1 MLALTRR
8 KKRAR
13 NRPFPL
19 NTMAFTNLASKL
31 ILNDMQ
37 VNSGPLGNGFPYLK
51 FAWEVELAL
60 GSGEA
65 KSLRSTGPLVAKTCE
80 LPRFSVETQVV
91 NVYNHKTIVQTKMNY
106 EPITMTFYDQTNDVA
121 ESLIWEFVNGQ
132 FDAPDV
138 TKKNGIMPLTVKITM
153 KNLSGEGEDKMYTL
167 TNAFI
172 VDAQH
177 DTLDYSTSDPVVWT
191 ITLRYED
198 LNVSG
203 VKGLEFKGPRK
214 GDKGAGIKALPKPPS
229 KPSVVAVPITKPPK
243 ADAKVEAETVGS
255 SGPSK
260 WRQAGGEDNGPLGA
274 AWGNPNLTRQSA
286 RHRNKTQTAPAAAT
300 PFPAAE
306 KTRYVSTAEYDKEIA
321 RFSRGSDPTLPP
333 NARYIET
340 LKRERALVA
349 DNQSNA
355 ETARLARA
363 GTTSPSTGAATP
375 AVINKT
381 QDSVPK
387 APEQVQRQKPLS
399 AATQEFVKKES
410 AYVQDDRGM
419 NPEYKKAYLAG
430 LEKYPP
436 RTNSL
441 QSQETSRKMAEADAL
456 RTAPRYSSQV
466 RTRNAD
472 GSVTDRY
479 VPQSVNNN
487 PTATNSQANKEQQY
501 VKKTTR
507 PTDY

>member
-8 KKRAR
+8 KKRVR
-13 NRPFPL
+13 NNPFPL
-19 NTMAFTNLASKL
+19 NTMAFTNLATKL
-31 ILNDMQ
+31 LLNDKQ
-37 VNSGPLGNGFPYLK
+37 VNSGPLGDGFPYLK
-51 FAWEVELAL
+51 FAWEVELSL
-60 GSGEA
+60 DEGGGA
-65 KSLRSTGPLVAKTCE
+65 KGLTSTGPLVAKTCE
-80 LPRFSVETQVV
+80 LPRFSVETQVI

-106 EPITMTFYDQTNDVA
+106 EPITMTFYDQTNNVA
-121 ESLIWEFVNGQ
+121 ESLIWNFVKGQ
-132 FDAPDV
+132 FDSPDA
-138 TKKNGIMPLTVKITM
+138 TKNNSKLPLTVQITM
-153 KNLSGEGEDKMYTL
+153 KNLSGDGADKMYTL
-167 TNAFI
+167 INAYI

-191 ITLRYED
+191 ITLRYEE
-198 LNVSG
+198 LNIAG
-203 VKGLEFKGPRK
+203 VKGLDFKGPRK
-214 GDKGAGIKALPKPPS
+214 GDKGAGIKKLPKPPS
-229 KPSVVAVPITKPPK
+229 KPSVVSVPITKPPK
-243 ADAKVEAETVGS
+243 ADANVET
-255 SGPSK
+255 GPSK

-274 AWGNPNLTRQSA
+274 AWGNPNLTKQSA
-286 RHRNKTQTAPAAAT
+286 RHRNKTQTPPAGTTA
-300 PFPAAE
+300 FPAAE
-306 KTRYVSTAEYDKEIA
+306 KTRYASTAEYDKEIA

-349 DNQSNA
+349 NNQSDA

-363 GTTSPSTGAATP
+363 GTVSPSTGATTP
-375 AVINKT
+375 AEVNKT

-387 APEQVQRQKPLS
+387 TPESVQSRKPLS
-399 AATQEFVKKES
+399 AANQEFVKRES
-410 AYVQDDRGM
+410 AYVQEDRGM

-472 GSVTDRY
+472 GSFTDRQ

-487 PTATNSQANKEQQY
+487 PSTASAQANKEQQY
-501 VKKTTR
+501 VKKSNK

>member
-60 GSGEA
+60 GSSEA
-65 KSLRSTGPLVAKTCE
+65 KNLKSTGPLVAKTCE

-106 EPITMTFYDQTNDVA
+106 EPITMTFYDQTNNVA
-121 ESLIWEFVNGQ
+121 ESLIWEFVKGQ
-132 FDAPDV
+132 FDSPDV
-138 TKKNGIMPLTVKITM
+138 TKKAGILPLTVTITM
-153 KNLSGEGEDKMYTL
+153 RNLSGEGEDKVYKL
-167 TNAFI
+167 TNVFI

-191 ITLRYED
+191 LTLRYED
-198 LNVSG
+198 LDITG
-203 VKGLEFKGPRK
+203 VKGLDFKGPRK
-214 GDKGAGIKALPKPPS
+214 GDKGAGIKKLPKPPS
-229 KPSVVAVPITKPPK
+229 KPSVVSVPVTKPPK
-243 ADAKVEAETVGS
+243 ADAKVEAETL
-255 SGPSK
+255 GPNK
-260 WRQAGGEDNGPLGA
+260 WREAGGEDNGPLGA
-274 AWGNPNLTRQSA
+274 AWGNPNLTKQSA
-286 RHRNKTQTAPAAAT
+286 RHRNKTQTAPAATTA
-300 PFPAAE
+300 FPAAE

-340 LKRERALVA
+340 LKRERAMVA

-363 GTTSPSTGAATP
+363 GTASPSTGANTP
-375 AVINKT
+375 ATVNKT

-387 APEQVQRQKPLS
+387 PPEQVQRRKPLS
-399 AATQEFVKKES
+399 AANQEFIKQEATS
-410 AYVQDDRGM
+410 VQGDGGM
-419 NPEYKKAYLAG
+419 NPEYKKAYIAA

-436 RTNSL
+436 ATNSA
-441 QSQETSRKMAEADAL
+441 QSQQTARQMAELEAL
-456 RTAPRYSSQV
+456 RTAPRYNTQV
-466 RTRNAD
+466 RTRQSD
-472 GSVTDRY
+472 GTFIDRQ
-479 VPQSVNNN
+479 VPQSTNNN
-487 PTATNSQANKEQQY
+487 PSATNTQANREQQY

>member
-1 MLALTRR
+1 
-8 KKRAR
+8 
-13 NRPFPL
+13 
-19 NTMAFTNLASKL
+19 MAFTNLATKL
-31 ILNDMQ
+31 IQ
-37 VNSGPLGNGFPYLK
+37 SGIQTHGATGEQISFGENYIFHK
-51 FAWEVELAL
+51 FAWEVELQV
-60 GSGEA
+60 GTGES
-65 KSLRSTGPLVAKTCE
+65 KGLTSTGPLVAKTCE
-80 LPRFSVETQVV
+80 LPRFSIETQIV

-106 EPITMTFYDQTNDVA
+106 EPITMTFYDQTNNVA
-121 ESLIWEFVNGQ
+121 ESLIWQFVKGQ
-132 FDAPDV
+132 FDPSDASKKPGIESMTV
-138 TKKNGIMPLTVKITM
+138 TIKM
-153 KNLSGEGEDKMYTL
+153 KNLSGEGDDKVYTL

-177 DTLDYSTSDPVVWT
+177 DSLDYSTSDPVIWT

-198 LNVSG
+198 LQTADFNGKTPSDG
-203 VKGLEFKGPRK
+203 
-214 GDKGAGIKALPKPPS
+214 GAGIKALPKPPS
-229 KPSVVAVPITKPPK
+229 KPSVISVPITKPPK
-243 ADAKVEAETVGS
+243 ADAVVET
-255 SGPSK
+255 GPSK
-260 WRQAGGEDNGPLGA
+260 WVQAGGEENGPLGA
-274 AWGNPNLTRQSA
+274 AWGNPNLTKQSA
-286 RHRNKTQTAPAAAT
+286 RHRNKTQTAPTAT
-300 PFPAAE
+300 APFPTAE

-321 RFSRGSDPTLPP
+321 RFSRGSDPTLAP

-340 LKRERALVA
+340 LKRERAIVA
-349 DNQSNA
+349 NNQSDA

-363 GTTSPSTGAATP
+363 GTVSPSTGVTTP
-375 AVINKT
+375 AEVNKT

-387 APEQVQRQKPLS
+387 TPESVQSKKPLS
-399 AATQEFVKKES
+399 AANQEFVKKES
-410 AYVQDDRGM
+410 AYVQEDRGM

-472 GSVTDRY
+472 GSMTDRY

-487 PTATNSQANKEQQY
+487 PSTTSAQANKEQQY
-501 VKKTTR
+501 VKKTNK

>member
-8 KKRAR
+8 KKRVR
-13 NRPFPL
+13 NNPFPL
-19 NTMAFTNLASKL
+19 NTMAFTNLATKL
-31 ILNDMQ
+31 LLNDKQ

-51 FAWEVELAL
+51 FAWEVELSL
-60 GSGEA
+60 GQGGEA
-65 KSLRSTGPLVAKTCE
+65 KGLMSTGPLVAKTCE

-106 EPITMTFYDQTNDVA
+106 EPITMTFYDQTNNVA
-121 ESLIWEFVNGQ
+121 ESLIWDFVKGQ
-132 FDAPDV
+132 FDSPDV
-138 TKKNGIMPLTVKITM
+138 TKKNDILSLTVKITM
-153 KNLSGEGEDKMYTL
+153 KNLSGDGDDKVYTL
-167 TNAFI
+167 LNAFI

-198 LNVSG
+198 LNIDG
-203 VKGLEFKGPRK
+203 VKGLDFKGPRK

-229 KPSVVAVPITKPPK
+229 KPSVVSVPITKPPK
-243 ADAKVEAETVGS
+243 ADANVET
-255 SGPSK
+255 GPSK
-260 WRQAGGEDNGPLGA
+260 WVQAGGEENGPLGA
-274 AWGNPNLTRQSA
+274 AWGNPNLTKQSA
-286 RHRNKTQTAPAAAT
+286 RHRNKTQTAPASTTA
-300 PFPAAE
+300 FPAAE

-349 DNQSNA
+349 NNQSDA

-363 GTTSPSTGAATP
+363 GTVSPSTGATTP
-375 AVINKT
+375 AVVNKT

-387 APEQVQRQKPLS
+387 TPESVQSRKPLS
-399 AATQEFVKKES
+399 AANQEFIKQES
-410 AYVQDDRGM
+410 AYVKEDRGL
-419 NPEYKKAYLAG
+419 NPEYKKAYLAE
-430 LEKYPP
+430 LEKNPP
-436 RTNSL
+436 ITNSPQSRETARHIADMKAL
-441 QSQETSRKMAEADAL
+441 Q
-456 RTAPRYSSQV
+456 TAPRYSSQV

-472 GSVTDRY
+472 GSMTDRY

-487 PTATNSQANKEQQY
+487 PSATSSQSNKEQQY
-501 VKKTTR
+501 VKKTNK

>member
-1 MLALTRR
+1 
-8 KKRAR
+8 
-13 NRPFPL
+13 
-19 NTMAFTNLASKL
+19 MAFTNLATKL
-31 ILNDMQ
+31 FGPAA
-37 VNSGPLGNGFPYLK
+37 SGVPLGIGFPYLK
-51 FAWEVELAL
+51 FAWEVELSL
-60 GSGEA
+60 DGGEV
-65 KSLRSTGPLVAKTCE
+65 KGLSSTGPLVAKTCE

-106 EPITMTFYDQTNDVA
+106 EPITMTFYDQANNVA
-121 ESLIWEFVNGQ
+121 ESLIWGFVKGQ
-132 FDAPDV
+132 FDSPDV
-138 TKKNGIMPLTVKITM
+138 TKSNSLRPLTVKITM
-153 KNLSGEGEDKMYTL
+153 KNLSGEEDDKVYTL

-177 DTLDYSTSDPVVWT
+177 DTLDYSTSDPVMWT

-198 LNVSG
+198 LEITG
-203 VKGLEFKGPRK
+203 IRDLEFKGPRK
-214 GDKGAGIKALPKPPS
+214 GDKGSGIKALPKPPS
-229 KPSVVAVPITKPPK
+229 KPSVIAVPVTAPPK
-243 ADAKVEAETVGS
+243 ADAKVEAETVG
-255 SGPSK
+255 PSK
-260 WRQAGGEDNGPLGA
+260 WREAGGEDNGPLGA
-274 AWGNPNLTRQSA
+274 AWGNPNLTKQSA
-286 RHRNKTQTAPAAAT
+286 RHRNKTQTAPAATT

-340 LKRERALVA
+340 LKKERALVA
-349 DNQSNA
+349 NNQSNA

-363 GTTSPSTGAATP
+363 GTGSPSTGADTP
-375 AVINKT
+375 AVVNKT

-387 APEQVQRQKPLS
+387 ASEQVQRQKPLT
-399 AATQEFVKKES
+399 AANQEFVKNES

-441 QSQETSRKMAEADAL
+441 QSQETSRKMAELDAL

-472 GSVTDRY
+472 GSMTDRY

-487 PTATNSQANKEQQY
+487 PASASSQANKEQQY
-501 VKKTTR
+501 VKKTSK